1 MEIPKISNTQ
11 IKSGTVVT
19 GEVYEIFGMK
29 LQVVEDSDNI
39 SNNEVSPMTGT
50 VAGCIHCA
58 LQELCSTCQH
68 KTVLGASFM
77 PCADSKNFNNRHFVK
92 AEE

>member
-1 MEIPKISNTQ
+1 MEIPNITDDKRGKAI
-11 IKSGTVVT
+11 V

-29 LQVVEDSDNI
+29 LQVVEDSDKVNKD
-39 SNNEVSPMTGT
+39 SMLPMMGT

-58 LQELCSTCQH
+58 LRELCNTCQH
-68 KTVLGASFM
+68 KTGLDASFM

-92 AEE
+92 VEE